1 MSVLVFRSRYKSGLK
16 HEVRYLLVESH
27 AASPFPL
34 VITDQV
40 FHFATIELL
49 KRVFDISCLNSFR
62 SKLSDLIF
70 VELYSNMMYACI
82 HR

>member
-1 MSVLVFRSRYKSGLK
+1 MSSCFGPDISLGVK

-49 KRVFDISCLNSFR
+49 KRVIDI
-62 SKLSDLIF
+62 
-70 VELYSNMMYACI
+70 
-82 HR
+82 

>member
-1 MSVLVFRSRYKSGLK
+1 MFRSRYKSGLK

-34 VITDQV
+34 VITDQM

-49 KRVFDISCLNSFR
+49 KRVFDI
-62 SKLSDLIF
+62 
-70 VELYSNMMYACI
+70 
-82 HR
+82 